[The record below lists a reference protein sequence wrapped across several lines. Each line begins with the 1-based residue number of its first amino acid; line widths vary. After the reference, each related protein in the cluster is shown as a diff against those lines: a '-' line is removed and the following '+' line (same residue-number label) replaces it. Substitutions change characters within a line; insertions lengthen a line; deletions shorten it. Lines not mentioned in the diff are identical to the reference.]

1 MGKITFKNIID
12 EIENNNSVYNDEI
25 KKIDKVQKQITDVGM
40 FRFSELEAQNKAI
53 EKMFNEFNM
62 DVNSNSY
69 IFKNSDNDPKV
80 KTLEF
85 LSPIQ
90 IKNAILFVKDFIFNS
105 PVRFKTI
112 FHTIDNSFIELHM
125 LPYDFRADYIEEIK
139 FMNYQDKSLFKA
151 MNNEKFEYYDI
162 VNGDVGIL
170 YKKVDTDYTDFV
182 DQEGYINFKT
192 NHRKDKVLC
201 RYTPISNEFIK
212 TIDNKITSVTL
223 ILDKQID
230 NEIVLSISI

>member
-12 EIENNNSVYNDEI
+12 EIENNNSVYNSEI
-25 KKIDKVQKQITDVGM
+25 KKIDKVKNQIVNVSV

-69 IFKNSDNDPKV
+69 IFKNADNDPKI

-90 IKNAILFVKDFIFNS
+90 IKNAILFVDDFIFNS
-105 PVRFKTI
+105 PIRFKSV
-112 FHTIDNSFIELHM
+112 FQTIDNSYIEVHM

-139 FMNYQDKSLFKA
+139 FMNYQDKSLFRA

-162 VNGDVGIL
+162 VNGEV
-170 YKKVDTDYTDFV
+170 
-182 DQEGYINFKT
+182 
-192 NHRKDKVLC
+192 
-201 RYTPISNEFIK
+201 
-212 TIDNKITSVTL
+212 
-223 ILDKQID
+223 
-230 NEIVLSISI
+230 